1 MGLVIPY
8 KGESFYETE
17 IAGLKRRL
25 PIVKVGEN
33 TWIASNAGLVLG
45 DVEFIEAA
53 ASSVA
58 SLIKPYRPDVVVTAE
73 AKALALAYEVARRL
87 GHDRF
92 VVARKS
98 VKAYMSEVLVE
109 QVKSITTQKPQVL
122 VLTKEDAELIRDRRA
137 CVFDDV
143 VSTGG
148 TVRALENLVGR
159 AGGQIVCKAA
169 IWLEGPW
176 CLDRGIIH
184 LAELPVF
191 KRL

>member
-1 MGLVIPY
+1 MGLMIPY
-8 KGESFYETE
+8 KGEGFYETRV
-17 IAGLKRRL
+17 AGLKRRL
-25 PIVKVGEN
+25 PIVKVSED

-58 SLIKPYRPDVVVTAE
+58 NLIKPYEPDIVVTAE

-98 VKAYMSEVLVE
+98 VKAYMGEVLVE
-109 QVKSITTQKPQVL
+109 QVKSITTHKPQIL
-122 VLTKEDAELIRDRRA
+122 VLTKEDAELVRGKRV

-148 TVRALENLVGR
+148 TVRALENLVRR
-159 AGGQIVCKAA
+159 AGGQIACKAA
-169 IWLEGPW
+169 VWLEGPW
-176 CLDRGIIH
+176 CLDMGIIH
-184 LAELPVF
+184 LAKLPVF